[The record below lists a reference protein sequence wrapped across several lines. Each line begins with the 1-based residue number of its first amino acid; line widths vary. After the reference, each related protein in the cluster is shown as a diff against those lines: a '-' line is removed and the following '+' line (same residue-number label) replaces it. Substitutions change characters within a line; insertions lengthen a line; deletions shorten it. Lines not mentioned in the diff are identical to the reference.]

1 MAIKEQ
7 IDKNRLPKHIAIIMD
22 GNGRWAKQ
30 HGKNRIFGHKQGA
43 KTVKEIVKISGEI
56 QLEYLTLY
64 AFSTENWNR
73 PKSEVTGLMELL
85 VTFLRKEI
93 EELHTNNVKIKFI
106 GDIDNLPQ
114 LQKNEVYS
122 AMKKTKDNTGLMFI
136 IALNYGSRMEIIE
149 ACKSIASKVKNGKLK
164 LENIDEDIFS
174 KNLFTKDIPDPDLL
188 IRTSGEQRLSN
199 FLLYQLAYSEFYFT
213 DVYWPDFDVMELE
226 KAIDVYLGRDRRFGG
241 I

>member
-1 MAIKEQ
+1 MSKKKEF
-7 IDKNRLPKHIAIIMD
+7 PKHIAFIMD
-22 GNGRWAKQ
+22 GNGRWAK
-30 HGKNRIFGHKQGA
+30 KRLKPRLFGHKKGVEA
-43 KTVKEIVKISGEI
+43 LKNIIKYGSSSGI
-56 QLEYLTLY
+56 KYMTFY